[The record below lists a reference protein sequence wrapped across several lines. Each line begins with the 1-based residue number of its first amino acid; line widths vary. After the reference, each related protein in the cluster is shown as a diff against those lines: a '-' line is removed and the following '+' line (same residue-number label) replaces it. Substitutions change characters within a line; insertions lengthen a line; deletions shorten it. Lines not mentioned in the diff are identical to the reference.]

1 MSEVEPYLSD
11 EHRRLRAQARDFA
24 RKEIA
29 PLTRRLEEAGT
40 HANTAIPALLAN
52 QGWTGVLIPKE
63 PYRGMGAGHVAKMLL
78 IQELSYWSGA
88 AGAILQASLIPALAL
103 QVLGSPEQR
112 TQWLPQIAA
121 GLWTT
126 IAVTEPDA
134 GSDILGMISTAY
146 PKSDGSWVLDGHKC
160 FIGNSHI
167 AGLHL
172 VVARTGTPG
181 RRDTDTLSAFLIEAD
196 RPGITL
202 EQAPFVGLHGFSAGT
217 LLLDNVRVPAAN
229 LLGEKGQ
236 GWMAA
241 YGASMVCGRLNLAA
255 VALGLHQ
262 RLLDD
267 TITFLTTRT
276 RRGGHLSDNAVVRK
290 RVAEIRSGLMT
301 SELAVYHASSL
312 LDRRVPCDPTLLN
325 AKLTAKRAAEA
336 AAQHAA
342 DLFGGYATRTDH
354 PFARLDRDIRHIA
367 APAGPDDIQLH
378 HLGKATLG
386 RDRFQWS
393 ARFTRP
399 DTPHDITPAH
409 WPGDEGL

>member
-1 MSEVEPYLSD
+1 MQRVSEIEPYLND
-11 EHRRLRAQARDFA
+11 AHRRLRAQARDVA
-24 RKEIA
+24 RQEIA

-40 HANTAIPALLAN
+40 HANTDIPALLAK
-52 QGWTGVLIPKE
+52 QGWTGVLIPQE
-63 PYRGMGAGHVAKMLL
+63 PYGGMGAGHVAKMLL
-78 IQELSYWSGA
+78 IQELSYCSGA
-88 AGAILQASLIPALAL
+88 AGAILQASLIPALAV
-103 QVLGSPEQR
+103 QVLGRPEQR
-112 TQWLPQIAA
+112 AQWLPQIAA

-126 IAVTEPDA
+126 IAVTEPDS
-134 GSDILGMISTAY
+134 GSDILGMTSTAY
-146 PKSDGSWVLDGHKC
+146 PQSDGSWVLEGRKC

-172 VVARTGTPG
+172 VVARTSTPG
-181 RRDTDTLSAFLIEAD
+181 SRDTDALSAFLVEAD
-196 RPGITL
+196 RDGVTL

-217 LLLDNVRVPAAN
+217 LRLDNVRVPAAN
-229 LLGEKGQ
+229 LLGDEGQ

-267 TITFLTTRT
+267 TIAFLTTRP
-276 RRGGHLSDNAVVRK
+276 RRGRHLSDNSVVRK
-290 RVAEIRSGLMT
+290 RVAEMRSGLMA

-312 LDRRVPCDPTLLN
+312 LDRDVPCDPALLN

-336 AAQHAA
+336 AAQNAA

-354 PFARLDRDIRHIA
+354 SFARLDRDIRHIA

-378 HLGKATLG
+378 HLGIATLG
-386 RDRFQWS
+386 SDRFQWS
-393 ARFTRP
+393 TLFTRP
-399 DTPHDITPAH
+399 NTPHETTTAP
-409 WPGDEGL
+409 

>member
-1 MSEVEPYLSD
+1 MMSEVEPYLSD

-24 RKEIA
+24 REEIA

-40 HANTAIPALLAN
+40 HANTAIPALLAK
-52 QGWTGVLIPKE
+52 QGWTGVLVPQE
-63 PYRGMGAGHVAKMLL
+63 PYGGMGAGHVAKMLL

-103 QVLGSPEQR
+103 QVLGSPKQR
-112 TQWLPQIAA
+112 AQWLPQIAA

-126 IAVTEPDA
+126 IAVTEPDT
-134 GSDILGMISTAY
+134 GSDILGMTSTAY

-181 RRDTDTLSAFLIEAD
+181 RRDTDALSAFLVEAD
-196 RPGITL
+196 RAGVTL
-202 EQAPFVGLHGFSAGT
+202 ELPSYVGLHGFSAGT
-217 LLLDNVRVPAAN
+217 LFLDNVRVPADN
-229 LLGEKGQ
+229 LLGKEGQ
-236 GWMAA
+236 GMDAA
-241 YGASMVCGRLNLAA
+241 YGASVVCGRPNLAA

-267 TITFLTTRT
+267 TITFLTTRP
-276 RRGGHLSDNAVVRK
+276 RRGGRLSDNAVVRK
-290 RVAEIRSGLMT
+290 RVAEIRHGLMA
-301 SELAVYHASSL
+301 SELAVYHASAL
-312 LDRRVPCDPTLLN
+312 LDRSVPCDPALLN

-336 AAQHAA
+336 AAQQAA
-342 DLFGGYATRTDH
+342 DLFGGYATRTDY

-378 HLGKATLG
+378 HLGLATLG
-386 RDRFQWS
+386 SERKQWS
-393 ARFTRP
+393 KRFTA
-399 DTPHDITPAH
+399 PATSVA
-409 WPGDEGL
+409 